1 MSTHTEQDV
10 MNRITA
16 MKNQRKAAQ
25 NAAIAKGYDSSY
37 FDNDT
42 KKLWDIAEGL
52 LAGFPGYK
60 DAWSNNNI
68 IVTTSPAAMHTVYNR
83 AGNISF
89 NGVDNTS
96 STSPRSITY
105 STYEQNVNLT
115 FPASGN
121 LTSAPSCY
129 RLQITLPSGVRKYIW
144 TMVIPS

>member
-1 MSTHTEQDV
+1 MSNHTKQEV
-10 MNRITA
+10 LNRISD
-16 MKNQRKAAQ
+16 MKNARIAAQ
-25 NAAIAKGYDSSY
+25 NAAVAKGYSASS
-37 FDNDT
+37 FDTGT
-42 KKLWDIAEGL
+42 KMLADIPDAL

-68 IVTTSPAAMHTVYNR
+68 IVTTSPAATHTVYNR

-105 STYEQNVNLT
+105 STYEQNVALT

-121 LTSAPSCY
+121 LASAPSCY

>member
-42 KKLWDIAEGL
+42 KKLYDIAEGL

-60 DAWSNNNI
+60 DAWTDTNI
-68 IVTTSPAAMHTVYNR
+68 MVATNHETDYIVHNK
-83 AGNISF
+83 AGNIHF

-96 STSPRSITY
+96 STSPTDITY
-105 STYEQNVNLT
+105 ATAQQTVHLT
-115 FPASGN
+115 FPTSRNLSG
-121 LTSAPSCY
+121 APACF
-129 RLQITLPSGVRKYIW
+129 RLQITLPNGVRKYVW
-144 TMVIPS
+144 TMDPA